1 MNIMTIEK
9 GLNCDIIKLQIKEN
23 RRSYKNVLQS
33 HKSGVKR
40 NTKAY

>member
-1 MNIMTIEK
+1 MNIMPIEK

-33 HKSGVKR
+33 YKKR
-40 NTKAY
+40 DQKNTKTH